1 MNDRLGSYKLRIL
14 FKGVASVRHLTI
26 HFTTLEMAK
35 RFDAQ
40 IDHIFSIYAAPA
52 WPIGWTVPMLRASKA
67 SLPQPVNL
75 KIICYNGR
83 IIWIRVVRLN
93 FDYVA
98 LKNYIKEESS
108 SSRYESYILKHF
120 GSGYG
125 PTFINSDEDLQ
136 RVFEEWFKQVEKEEG
151 PHNVELQYE
160 RADTRRY

>member
-1 MNDRLGSYKLRIL
+1 MHDRSGSYKLRIL
-14 FKGVASVRHLTI
+14 FGGVTSVRDLTI

-52 WPIGWTVPMLRASKA
+52 WPIGWNVPMLRASRA

-75 KIICYNGR
+75 KIICYNGC
-83 IIWIRVVRLN
+83 IIRIRVVRLN
-93 FDYVA
+93 FNYVA
-98 LKNYIKEESS
+98 LKNYIEEESNS
-108 SSRYESYILKHF
+108 PSYGGCILKHF
-120 GSGYG
+120 GSG
-125 PTFINSDEDLQ
+125 PPFINSDEDLQ
-136 RVFEEWFKQVEKEEG
+136 RVFEDWFEQVEREEG